1 MSSFVSRLAVVVV
14 GLPVVL
20 GLVHL
25 GGWWLFGLAAVAAVL
40 ALDELFRLTRSLH
53 PVAIAGF
60 VGGLLAL
67 WGAEASGV
75 TWMVGGFLAV
85 IPVAFLLRGFAPGR
99 TSATVAIAVTA
110 LGALWIGLGLG
121 YLLLIRELPVH
132 GELAT
137 FTVLLAVFA
146 GDSAAY
152 LGGRLF
158 GRHRM
163 APTVSPG
170 KTWEGFVIG
179 SAVCVFVTWVALYK
193 TGFVDGYRSFVLGGA
208 LAVSSVLGDLFE
220 SSLKRD
226 VGVKDSGRLLA
237 GHGGMLDRVDA
248 LLFSGAVAYYVIV
261 AFGAG

>member
-1 MSSFVSRLAVVVV
+1 VSSFLSRLAVVAV

-25 GGWWLFGLAAVAAVL
+25 GGWWLFGLAAVVAVL
-40 ALDELFRLTRSLH
+40 ALDELFRLTRELQ

-67 WGAEASGV
+67 LGAEASGV
-75 TWMVGGFLAV
+75 GWMVGGFLAV
-85 IPVAFLLRGFAPGR
+85 IPVAFLLRGFVPAR
-99 TSATVAIAVTA
+99 SSVTVSIAVTT
-110 LGALWIGLGLG
+110 LGALWVGLGLG
-121 YLLLIRELPVH
+121 YLLLIRALPEH

-179 SAVCVFVTWVALYK
+179 SAVCILVTWIALYR
-193 TGFVDGYRSFVLGGA
+193 TGFVDGWRSFVLGGA
-208 LAVSSVLGDLFE
+208 LAVSAVLGDLFE

-237 GHGGMLDRVDA
+237 GHGGMLDRIDA

-261 AFGAG
+261 AFGAS

>member
-20 GLVHL
+20 FLVHL
-25 GGWWLFGLAAVAAVL
+25 GGWWLFGLAAVAAVF
-40 ALDELFRLTRSLH
+40 ALDEFFRLTRSLH

-85 IPVAFLLRGFAPGR
+85 IPLAFLLRGFVPGR
-99 TSATVAIAVTA
+99 TSVTVSIAVTTI
-110 LGALWIGLGLG
+110 GALWIGLGLG
-121 YLLLIRELPVH
+121 YILLIRELPEH

-137 FTVLLAVFA
+137 FTLLLAVFA

-193 TGFVDGYRSFVLGGA
+193 TGFVDGWRSFVLGGA

-237 GHGGMLDRVDA
+237 AHGGMLDRIDA
-248 LLFSGAVAYYVIV
+248 LLFSGAVAYYVIA
-261 AFGAG
+261 AFGAA

>member
-1 MSSFVSRLAVVVV
+1 VSAFVSRLAVVIV

-25 GGWWLFGLAAVAAVL
+25 GGWWLFGLAAAAAVL
-40 ALDELFRLTRSLH
+40 ALDELFRLIRSLH

-85 IPVAFLLRGFAPGR
+85 IPIAFLLRGFVPGR
-99 TSATVAIAVTA
+99 TSVTVSIAVTT
-110 LGALWIGLGLG
+110 LGTLWIGLGLG
-121 YLLLIRELPVH
+121 YILLIRELPAH

-137 FTVLLAVFA
+137 FTLLLAVFA

-179 SAVCVFVTWVALYK
+179 SAVCVVVTWLALYK
-193 TGFVDGYRSFVLGGA
+193 TGFVDGWRSFVLGGA

-237 GHGGMLDRVDA
+237 GHGGMLDRIDA
-248 LLFSGAVAYYVIV
+248 LLFSGAVAYYVIA
-261 AFGAG
+261 AFGAA